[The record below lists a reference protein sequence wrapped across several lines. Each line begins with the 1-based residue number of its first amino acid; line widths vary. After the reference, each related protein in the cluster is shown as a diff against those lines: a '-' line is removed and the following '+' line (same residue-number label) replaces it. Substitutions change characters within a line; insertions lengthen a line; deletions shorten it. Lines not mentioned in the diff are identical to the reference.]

1 MTLRHQNRLGVALL
15 AFRHSHSCGSDVS
28 RPWRFLEKD
37 PRLSLASSWVSIKV
51 SFQAELDMLPFSIGN
66 ESSPGRNKMTTHD
79 PHLELTVKSTSGS
92 FADRWNRNNQAEKV
106 YRDALVR
113 LRLPDGR
120 YLLKRERDGVILDL
134 AHKLADL
141 GLVDGDVLLLQAAQ
155 PQDG

>member
-1 MTLRHQNRLGVALL
+1 
-15 AFRHSHSCGSDVS
+15 
-28 RPWRFLEKD
+28 
-37 PRLSLASSWVSIKV
+37 
-51 SFQAELDMLPFSIGN
+51 
-66 ESSPGRNKMTTHD
+66 MTTHD